1 MASCSAVSCSR
12 FMMSPPSQARGH
24 PTVVLRPSRS
34 ISTISRSRVDTRVQC
49 GEASKRPVSDGHFRA
64 RLKRASNDGL
74 RRQAG
79 GQADDAVRIGPGDQ
93 RGDLLVGTSGRNACG
108 FDHAQDADG
117 ALKDAPLVHDS
128 GEEVATE

>member
-1 MASCSAVSCSR
+1 
-12 FMMSPPSQARGH
+12 MMSPPSQARGH
-24 PTVVLRPSRS
+24 PDRRLAAEQ
-34 ISTISRSRVDTRVQC
+34 VDRHHFPVARRHARVQC
-49 GEASKRPVSDGHFRA
+49 GEASKRPVSDRHFRA